1 MDLDGDEDRDD
12 QARSKAMLETAFQ
25 SDAFERVPKRG
36 PNLFIVVAVRQYA
49 QFDAIY
55 TAQMRRQVVGVA
67 LRSDPRTAEREVVEV
82 WFTTLR
88 HIVIGVRKYV
98 GCAAVLPQPNWV
110 QRLSR
115 SKLLVVLL
123 WVDRN
128 VRSDDSGFS
137 IRTLV

>member
-12 QARSKAMLETAFQ
+12 QARSKAMLE
-25 SDAFERVPKRG
+25 KRG

-110 QRLSR
+110 
-115 SKLLVVLL
+115 
-123 WVDRN
+123 
-128 VRSDDSGFS
+128 
-137 IRTLV
+137 

>member
-36 PNLFIVVAVRQYA
+36 PNPFIVVAVRQYA

-88 HIVIGVRKYV
+88 RVCCRPPSTKLGVTVVSFEFAGRAVV
-98 GCAAVLPQPNWV
+98 GRPQCAK
-110 QRLSR
+110 R
-115 SKLLVVLL
+115 
-123 WVDRN
+123 
-128 VRSDDSGFS
+128 
-137 IRTLV
+137 